1 MAGRHVY
8 RTSLSWDGSTAGGYD
23 AYDRG
28 HTVEAAPARA
38 ALSLSGDSAFRGDA
52 ELLNP
57 EQLLL
62 AAASSCQ
69 LLSFLAI
76 SARSGV
82 DVRSYGD
89 EAEAVM
95 PEDDEP
101 MRITRIVLRPEVV
114 VAAGVPE
121 ERVLRIVEKAH
132 GECYIA
138 NSLSA
143 EVVLEPTIRF
153 EA

>member
-1 MAGRHVY
+1 VADRHVY
-8 RTSLSWDGSTAGGYD
+8 RTSLSWDGSTAGGYG

-28 HTVEAAPARA
+28 HAVEAPPARTV
-38 ALSLSGDSAFRGDA
+38 LSLSGDPAFRGDA

-57 EQLLL
+57 EQLLV

-76 SARSGV
+76 AARSGV
-82 DVRSYGD
+82 DVRSYRD
-89 EAEAVM
+89 EAEGVM

-101 MRITRIVLRPEVV
+101 TRITRIVLRPAVV
-114 VAAGVPE
+114 VAAGAPE

-132 GECYIA
+132 EECYIA

-143 EVVLEPTIRF
+143 EVVLEPTVRI

>member
-1 MAGRHVY
+1 MVGRHVY
-8 RTSLSWDGSTAGGYD
+8 RTSLSWDGSTADGYA

-28 HTVEAAPARA
+28 HTVEAAPARTV
-38 ALSLSGDSAFRGDA
+38 LSLSSDPAFRGDA

-57 EQLLL
+57 EQLLV

-76 SARSGV
+76 AARSGV
-82 DVRSYGD
+82 DVRSYRD
-89 EAEAVM
+89 ETEAVM

-101 MRITRIVLRPEVV
+101 MRITRIVLRPAVV
-114 VAAGVPE
+114 VAAGIPE

-132 GECYIA
+132 EECYVA

-143 EVVLEPTIRF
+143 QVVLEPTIRF